1 MYLEFDL
8 VKQRLTKKLW
18 AESEALRRIA
28 PQRLACLKAKRATN
42 ARSGRALASPGYQK
56 ASKDSGLYR
65 AYLLVDIYKGNRKRL
80 NLLTLSTPAASFAV
94 RSVHHLAVS
103 RRAMQASAARVAK
116 SVERTAAGPEKTA
129 RAIEHGLAS
138 GER

>member
-1 MYLEFDL
+1 MQPFYERNNLEIACAVHHAPPVNCQDGCRELHAHVSRLAFHQMYLEFDL

-94 RSVHHLAVS
+94 RSV
-103 RRAMQASAARVAK
+103 
-116 SVERTAAGPEKTA
+116 
-129 RAIEHGLAS
+129 
-138 GER
+138 